1 MTNKKSDGFV
11 CGCAAAGVNQTGT
24 GDVKYKMESETI
36 NDGHTGLPNKT
47 KPRIKDKAV
56 AEWINLIKL
65 LDKIDDGLPIPDEI
79 DKKKK
84 ETKPADK
91 GAETYSKLCKRY
103 RKVPINSVM
112 KQFGKEVISLDG
124 FDLSSRELKAFF
136 VALLVSC
143 FAYLLFFM
151 CFFLIILYI
160 YYNDQN

>member
-1 MTNKKSDGFV
+1 MINKKSDGFV
-11 CGCAAAGVNQTGT
+11 CGCAGLAGVNQTGT
-24 GDVKYKMESETI
+24 GGVKYKMESETK
-36 NDGHTGLPNKT
+36 NDGQTELPNKT
-47 KPRIKDKAV
+47 KPHIKDKAV

-65 LDKIDDGLPIPDEI
+65 LDKIDDGLPIPDEV

-91 GAETYSKLCKRY
+91 GAETYSKLCRRY

-124 FDLSSRELKAFF
+124 FDLSSKELKAFF

-143 FAYLLFFM
+143 FTYFFIFIA
-151 CFFLIILYI
+151 FFIL
-160 YYNDQN
+160 